1 MYAITKRLR
10 PVLPAGVALL
20 VGLSACN
27 LNPFQPE
34 ENEAVLDFIY
44 ANELEEVDQIR
55 FFQQYTYTYVND
67 QYVTIPTTTGDYL
80 VEFTRSCP
88 ELRQNRFTSEMVDYR
103 DDNRTLRARFD
114 TIRGCRIGT
123 IYEITQAQATELA
136 ELGDA
141 PGADVYLPD
150 DAGTEG
156 DAEVG
161 QEKETADE

>member
-1 MYAITKRLR
+1 MHAITKSLK
-10 PVLPAGVALL
+10 PMLPAGLALL
-20 VGLSACN
+20 FGLPACN
-27 LNPFQPE
+27 LNPFQAE

-44 ANELEEVDQIR
+44 ANELNEVDRIR

-67 QYVTIPTTTGDYL
+67 QYVTIPTSSGDYL

-88 ELRQNRFTSEMVDYR
+88 ELRQNRFTPEMMDYR
-103 DDNRTLRARFD
+103 DDTRTLRARSD

-123 IYEITQAQATELA
+123 IYEITQAQAAELA

-150 DAGTEG
+150 EARTE
-156 DAEVG
+156 EN
-161 QEKETADE
+161 ADEGGPDERP